1 MGKRTGR
8 KAKIERKTTE
18 TDISVEIN
26 LDGTG
31 TAEIDTPIGFIN
43 HMLELCAYHG
53 GLDLKVRAYGDLQV
67 DYHHLMEDLGICL
80 GQAINK
86 ALGEKK
92 GIRRFG
98 FSKVPMDEALAEVVI
113 DISGRPYL
121 VYRIKKTGS
130 MKDMPVSLF
139 KDFFRA
145 LSVHSMMNLHIIL
158 HYGEDLHHIFEA
170 VFKAFGRALKEASEV
185 VSVRIPSTKGTL

>member
-1 MGKRTGR
+1 MAKKTQR

-18 TDISVEIN
+18 TDITVEIN
-26 LDGTG
+26 LDGSG
-31 TAEIDTPIGFIN
+31 TAEIDTPLGFIN
-43 HMLELCAYHG
+43 HMLELFAYHG
-53 GLDLKVRAYGDLQV
+53 GFDLRVSAEGDLHV

-80 GQAINK
+80 GQAIHK
-86 ALGEKK
+86 ALGDKK
-92 GIRRFG
+92 GIQRFG
-98 FSKVPMDEALAEVVI
+98 LGKVPMDEALAEVII

-121 VYRIKKTGS
+121 VYKIKKRGQ
-130 MKDMPVSLF
+130 MRDMPVSLF

-170 VFKAFGRALKEASEV
+170 VFKAFGRALSQATELTSTKV
-185 VSVRIPSTKGTL
+185 PSTKGTL

>member
-1 MGKRTGR
+1 MAKKTTR

-26 LDGTG
+26 LDGSG
-31 TAEIDTPIGFIN
+31 RAEIDTPIGFIN

-53 GLDLKVRAYGDLQV
+53 SLDLRVRAYGDLQV
-67 DYHHLMEDLGICL
+67 DYHHLMEDLGICI
-80 GQAINK
+80 GQALNR
-86 ALGEKK
+86 ALGDKK

-98 FSKVPMDEALAEVVI
+98 FAKVPMDESLAEVVI

-121 VYRIKKTGS
+121 LYRIKKRGL

-139 KDFFRA
+139 RDFFRA
-145 LSVHSMMNLHIIL
+145 LSVHAMMNLHIIL

-170 VFKAFGRALKEASEV
+170 VFKAFGRAIKEATEV
-185 VSVRIPSTKGTL
+185 VSGRVPSTNGTI

>member
-1 MGKRTGR
+1 MAKKAQR

-26 LDGTG
+26 LDGSG
-31 TAEIDTPIGFIN
+31 SAEIDTPIGFIN
-43 HMLELCAYHG
+43 HMLELFAYHG
-53 GLDLKVRAYGDLQV
+53 GFDLKVRAYGDLQV

-80 GQAINK
+80 GQAIQK
-86 ALGEKK
+86 ALGDKR
-92 GIRRFG
+92 GIQRFG
-98 FSKVPMDEALAEVVI
+98 LGKVPMDEALAEVVI

-121 VYRIKKTGS
+121 VYRLKSRGH

-145 LSVHSMMNLHIIL
+145 LSVHSMMNIHIIL

-170 VFKAFGRALKEASEV
+170 VFKAFGRALRQAIELISAKV
-185 VSVRIPSTKGTL
+185 PSTKGTI